1 MKKILIIASALML
14 CAVLVLATGCT
25 QPAAQPV
32 VTTTAAT
39 PVQTAA
45 VATTVA
51 TLVPTTLASTT
62 PGPTQTLQSVWAV
75 DVQVASNGEAINPQI
90 IMTFRGGKGMIV
102 IPQINLK
109 VTRSD
114 GVVEE
119 AKMTQPLSIGKTVS
133 LPGTTSNND
142 RAEVSVYTPDGQ
154 FVKIFDAYIPF
165 RSYN

>member
-1 MKKILIIASALML
+1 ML

-25 QPAAQPV
+25 QPASQPV
-32 VTTTAAT
+32 ATPVPTTVVATAVPTTAAT
-39 PVQTAA
+39 P
-45 VATTVA
+45 
-51 TLVPTTLASTT
+51 VPTTLASTT

-90 IMTFRGGKGMIV
+90 ITTFRGGKGMIV
-102 IPQINLK
+102 IPQINIK

-119 AKMTQPLSIGKTVS
+119 AKMNQPLSIGKSVS

-142 RAEVSVYTPDGQ
+142 RAEVWVNTPDGQ
-154 FVKIFDAYIPF
+154 LVKIFDAYIPF

>member
-1 MKKILIIASALML
+1 MKKVLIIASALIL
-14 CAVLVLATGCT
+14 CAVLVFATGCT
-25 QPAAQPV
+25 QPVSQPV
-32 VTTTAAT
+32 VTTTA
-39 PVQTAA
+39 
-45 VATTVA
+45 
-51 TLVPTTLASTT
+51 VPTTVEATVVTTAAPTAEPTTVSLT

-114 GVVEE
+114 GRVEE
-119 AKMTQPLSIGKTVS
+119 AKMTQPLSIGKAVS

-142 RAEVSVYTPDGQ
+142 RAEVWVNTPDGQ
-154 FVKIFDAYIPF
+154 LVKIYDAYVPF